1 MFEKSSVLPGLK
13 LKMVM
18 VVKQQQQQQAMAS
31 LQCLSGV
38 FWQHQKAADEL
49 YYTGHW
55 GDLLHTDTAYNNA
68 LTQTGRLVSL
78 AWACHACQLHGNY
91 LSIRSNTCS

>member
-49 YYTGHW
+49 YYSK
-55 GDLLHTDTAYNNA
+55 
-68 LTQTGRLVSL
+68 SL
-78 AWACHACQLHGNY
+78 
-91 LSIRSNTCS
+91 IKMII

>member
-1 MFEKSSVLPGLK
+1 
-13 LKMVM
+13 M
-18 VVKQQQQQQAMAS
+18 VVVVKQQQQAMAS

-55 GDLLHTDTAYNNA
+55 GDLLHTDTVYNNA
-68 LTQTGRLVSL
+68 LTQTGLGLVMHVNCMATTSQFEATLAPKYVVLLHNIVVAATLRLL
-78 AWACHACQLHGNY
+78 E
-91 LSIRSNTCS
+91 

>member
-55 GDLLHTDTAYNNA
+55 GDLLHTDTVYNNA
-68 LTQTGRLVSL
+68 LTQTGLGLSCMSI
-78 AWACHACQLHGNY
+78 AWQLPLYSKQHLL
-91 LSIRSNTCS
+91 LSM